1 MAWLCVSRT
10 RSQSNPRTI
19 PIRAKAT
26 PTFLRMVLRA
36 CPGGGREETIAT
48 DDDDSDEA
56 DQSFYLSRLMLTE
69 HQFSSPT
76 VLSRRVLSEEIS
88 PQIDLQYRTGQSR
101 NTSTTKQ
108 TTHSTVDPP
117 TNPGSVKALNE
128 DESSSEMEHS
138 EVLRPIPIHG
148 TISLDA
154 SRQEPGPA
162 LRRSLRINGNKTNP
176 LGTMK
181 NTQLLNTQHRSLPSK
196 SKKSPDTK
204 EYNKPLPI
212 HDNSTLRAKPY
223 VSAGKCS
230 NLITEIKLSA
240 VGKGVTDPKSG
251 KVLSLKS
258 IHRQNHFGETKL
270 HLAVMKGDIEDV
282 KDLITV
288 GASVNIADY
297 AGWTPLHEA
306 VQRNM
311 YDVTEILLKAGAE
324 INCKGHNGITPL
336 HDAIQC
342 QYYKIVDLLLKYGAD
357 PLLKCDRG
365 RTPMDMTTDKSMC
378 ILVEKYLQKSKS
390 DPAENQPSTSDS
402 QNSIKDTG
410 APLQKSTRTAKT
422 REHESSLQ
430 SGEDE
435 PIPGPSRGLPSC
447 DPSIQASF
455 KVEPPPQTSTN
466 VLWPVRDQ
474 EQDFCSQ
481 GPSLVQDQKS
491 EGSDTSSCLDSDV
504 TLDYIEDRSSSPEL
518 WSLCATQ
525 DFSVSSVIQGEAGET
540 LMNDGSSVPEKT
552 SSHFFHEHSYSVS
565 GFLYTKQCLSCK
577 FCIVIQTY
585 SAFLFHGLFQ
595 ITDKGTPSQS
605 TSGDSYKVRSAK
617 ATAAGKR
624 VLQGSQDNYEADIG
638 DDNSSAMAKK
648 RIKRTKHDIQVEK
661 DFLDYLLN
669 FDLNHA
675 FVDFESKKDV
685 DGPSPQQNE
694 DAREDQQSDPDVH
707 QKVPSEIVCF
717 SDTNNDGSQEC
728 SNTSLSPNLNELI
741 DSCLQGAFKRD
752 VNLHPSGVMAKSPL
766 QSEELFDSSNPDS
779 LSLLTAII
787 HNQGLTCSPEYS
799 EKDEPEELDT
809 GNKQINRS
817 ETSEEQFLAQSLYCE
832 LQQLQKTSTSP
843 PIESLHVDNITG
855 FSETPHDD
863 LTQISIQEL
872 QSPKTLPQKKLL
884 SQDEETDM
892 IAIQNQKGVVEILET
907 TPRTNQTE
915 VTKSSN
921 ENDGMECE
929 KLKSNTL
936 IVKATDLIG
945 GSEAEP
951 HSCCRGVVNE
961 SASDVLKDN
970 ASTCPAEQL
979 ENSHMANCIVIENQ
993 IFVELSDS
1001 DSTVVEWSNAADSQ
1015 DAAITSF
1022 QHELLVSE
1030 GRRSEKEADNTEGAL
1045 DTVSSKTLHKRNRVG
1060 ETLLHRACIRGDLQ
1074 MVKGLIEAGSNVN
1087 VSDHAGWT
1095 ALHEACS
1102 RGFVDVA
1109 EQLLEA
1115 GADIV
1120 RLLLQFGSSP
1130 HDKNMLGQSA
1140 VDLAAHES
1148 IKELL
1153 LTFKGPFRKPAQ
1165 TTDTS
1170 KHGSQLL
1177 ASEHMQPDG
1186 IIQHGN
1192 DNLEITLKGCSHKA
1206 SLLENG
1212 SIRDASGRVF
1222 LLPEQ
1227 WVESVMESQ
1236 SSGPVTPDFALK
1248 KVMHQS
1254 KPLWD
1259 YVSSCLN
1266 AEKTLEESLH
1276 PHSCTFKKSSPK
1288 PALKEQ
1294 SKNDAFMN
1302 ITSIHLVNDEE
1313 FFPSH
1318 VMNRFWD
1325 FFAQSEEWTF
1335 ETS

>member
-1 MAWLCVSRT
+1 
-10 RSQSNPRTI
+10 
-19 PIRAKAT
+19 
-26 PTFLRMVLRA
+26 
-36 CPGGGREETIAT
+36 
-48 DDDDSDEA
+48 
-56 DQSFYLSRLMLTE
+56 
-69 HQFSSPT
+69 
-76 VLSRRVLSEEIS
+76 
-88 PQIDLQYRTGQSR
+88 
-101 NTSTTKQ
+101 
-108 TTHSTVDPP
+108 
-117 TNPGSVKALNE
+117 
-128 DESSSEMEHS
+128 
-138 EVLRPIPIHG
+138 
-148 TISLDA
+148 
-154 SRQEPGPA
+154 
-162 LRRSLRINGNKTNP
+162 
-176 LGTMK
+176 
-181 NTQLLNTQHRSLPSK
+181 
-196 SKKSPDTK
+196 
-204 EYNKPLPI
+204 
-212 HDNSTLRAKPY
+212 
-223 VSAGKCS
+223 
-230 NLITEIKLSA
+230 
-240 VGKGVTDPKSG
+240 
-251 KVLSLKS
+251 
-258 IHRQNHFGETKL
+258 
-270 HLAVMKGDIEDV
+270 
-282 KDLITV
+282 
-288 GASVNIADY
+288 
-297 AGWTPLHEA
+297 
-306 VQRNM
+306 
-311 YDVTEILLKAGAE
+311 
-324 INCKGHNGITPL
+324 
-336 HDAIQC
+336 
-342 QYYKIVDLLLKYGAD
+342 
-357 PLLKCDRG
+357 
-365 RTPMDMTTDKSMC
+365 
-378 ILVEKYLQKSKS
+378 
-390 DPAENQPSTSDS
+390 
-402 QNSIKDTG
+402 
-410 APLQKSTRTAKT
+410 
-422 REHESSLQ
+422 
-430 SGEDE
+430 
-435 PIPGPSRGLPSC
+435 
-447 DPSIQASF
+447 
-455 KVEPPPQTSTN
+455 
-466 VLWPVRDQ
+466 
-474 EQDFCSQ
+474 
-481 GPSLVQDQKS
+481 
-491 EGSDTSSCLDSDV
+491 
-504 TLDYIEDRSSSPEL
+504 
-518 WSLCATQ
+518 
-525 DFSVSSVIQGEAGET
+525 
-540 LMNDGSSVPEKT
+540 MNDGSSVPEKT
-552 SSHFFHEHSYSVS
+552 SSHFFHEHSYS
-565 GFLYTKQCLSCK
+565 
-577 FCIVIQTY
+577 
-585 SAFLFHGLFQ
+585 

-1045 DTVSSKTLHKRNRVG
+1045 DTVSSVSVLRQFLPEHLSTQTSLDNTEEKSHLKHDPHIALEIKGLLNKGELKSQKSKQKKRPLQISLKGIKNTDGLNTASKKVLKIPQKTLHKRNRVG

-1115 GADIV
+1115 GADVTSRGLNGCNPLHDAVASGSYEIV

-1177 ASEHMQPDG
+1177 ASEHMQPDQCFQSAGTRIDFIGNRMLYCLIRDG